1 MDEYGLHTPSAG
13 PGGQPPVRSRAVG
26 RCTLVELHGDI
37 DIAVV
42 PWLVEQLDAATEA
55 AAPCVVV
62 DLRAVTFLDCS
73 GLGLLCRARR
83 RAREREGRLS
93 LLCTDPAVLR
103 LLRVTRLLRA
113 FDLLEPPCRP
123 ECPVA

>member
-1 MDEYGLHTPSAG
+1 MDEYRHHA
-13 PGGQPPVRSRAVG
+13 PPVGSVAQHPVFSRVVG
-26 RCTLVELHGDI
+26 RCTLVELHGEI

-42 PWLVEQLDAATEA
+42 PQLAEQLDAATEV

-83 RAREREGRLS
+83 RAREHEGRLS
-93 LLCTDPAVLR
+93 LLCGDPAVLR
-103 LLRVTRLLRA
+103 LLRVTHLLRV